1 MAIVIDQRA
10 KVGSIGTQA
19 VFGDDELEMRVI
31 LAQFGEKALGR
42 VAFTVV
48 FLAAILL
55 DDGLGHER
63 DHLRPVRVKQDRA

>member
-31 LAQFGEKALGR
+31 LAQFGEEALGR
-42 VAFTVV
+42 VSFTVV
-48 FLAAILL
+48 FLAAVLL
-55 DDGLGHER
+55 DDGLGHQR
-63 DHLRPVRVKQDRA
+63 NNLAPVGVQ